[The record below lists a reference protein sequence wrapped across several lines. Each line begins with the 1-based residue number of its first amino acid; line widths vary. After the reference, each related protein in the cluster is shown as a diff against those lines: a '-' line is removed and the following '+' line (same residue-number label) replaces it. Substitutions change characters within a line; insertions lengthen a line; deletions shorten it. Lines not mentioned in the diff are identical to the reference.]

1 MPQRRRLIGVIGSSI
16 GTERQLRL
24 AYEVGQL
31 LAQRGA
37 VLLCGGMTGVMQAA
51 AQGAREA
58 GGLTIGILPGANA
71 FESPP
76 NDYIEIPL
84 FTGMREGRNY
94 LIACASEGLIAIGGG
109 YGTLSEIALGLR
121 LGKPVVLLESWRFEI
136 AEEPVEVPTARTA
149 AEAVEM
155 LWQRLPPL
163 R

>member
-1 MPQRRRLIGVIGSSI
+1 MRRRLIGVVGSSR
-16 GTERQLRL
+16 GTEAQLRL

-58 GGLTIGILPGANA
+58 GGLTIGIMPGANA
-71 FESPP
+71 YESPP
-76 NDYIEIPL
+76 NEFIEIAL

-121 LGKPVVLLESWRFEI
+121 MGKPVVLLDSWQFHI
-136 AEEPVEVPTARTA
+136 AGEPVEVLTAHNA
-149 AEAVEM
+149 HEAVEL
-155 LWQRLPPL
+155 LWQRLPHQP
-163 R
+163 